1 VVLDRVSGLLTF
13 AQKFADCFNRFI
25 GRPNGVLSV
34 YTPRTMLYFFSL
46 IVALTALLVAPVQDP
61 SSANSS
67 PPDSIPAGQI
77 VPSQVARY
85 HPDQTY
91 ALYLPSDY
99 SPWKKYPIVYAFDP
113 GAHGEQP
120 VERMKDAAE
129 RYGYILAGSNNSRNG
144 SLKLQNDAAQAI
156 FEDTHERF
164 SLDDR
169 RMYVAGFSGGA
180 RVASQIAQNCKCA
193 AGVILSGAGFAVGT
207 APSSEALFAVFSTV
221 GAFDFNY
228 PEVTHLDAALEIA
241 GSPHFL
247 RYFEGPHEWAP
258 PAVMDEA
265 LAWFR
270 LVAMKRGTEPRDSD
284 FVAARLDAS
293 KSRAQSFEQS
303 GDVYAAWREYQ
314 QVISVFDQL
323 ADTSDLRQRA
333 ASLAANKVVRD
344 GPRREEQAFEEQGWL
359 TRGISAGL
367 MELRQPGNDPVA
379 TFNYTD
385 HKIIRL
391 RGDAAHEK
399 SPEKARVLRRA
410 IAGVFVEAMEAGIDR
425 LEAKD
430 YSAAR
435 QYFKLSADA
444 DPDSAWAWS
453 NLAVAATLA
462 NDRKSALDALSQAKA
477 KTKDAASFA
486 SWLQQEPTFSAL
498 RDLPAFRELYHPPD
512 SAQQH
517 NLPIQTDIGRTYLDV
532 VAAPQQTA
540 AQPAVASESVKPPR
554 TKDPKKESKPR
565 ILSWDPPN
573 VDAHLQPKSPTPECP
588 LATVLEQAGT
598 RAIELVTNL
607 QSFTAEERIEYRS
620 LGNAYEQG
628 YDAGAFDYTA
638 AFDRSK
644 KGFVVQENRTPE
656 KGGHTFPG
664 ATQYVG
670 LPEIA
675 VMFLPNLQSIF
686 EMKCEGATEWKGQ
699 AAWVVHFRQRTDRPS
714 HLVTIGGYPAP
725 LKGRAWIAQ
734 DSGEV
739 MHMEIGLMRDIPEV
753 KLKDWSLLV
762 DYAPVRF
769 RARGVQVWLPESATA
784 YEDLAVRRTIISHEF
799 SNFLLFSVQTNEV
812 IGPVKKSPM

>member
-1 VVLDRVSGLLTF
+1 MIL
-13 AQKFADCFNRFI
+13 
-25 GRPNGVLSV
+25 
-34 YTPRTMLYFFSL
+34 
-46 IVALTALLVAPVQDP
+46 ALAALLVMPAQDP
-61 SSANSS
+61 SPVPNSV
-67 PPDSIPAGQI
+67 PAGQI
-77 VPSQVARY
+77 VPNEVARN
-85 HPDQTY
+85 HPDQSY
-91 ALYLPSDY
+91 VLYLPSDY
-99 SPWKKYPIVYAFDP
+99 TPSKKYPIVYAFDP
-113 GAHGEQP
+113 GAHGDQP
-120 VERMKDAAE
+120 VEHMKDAAE
-129 RYGYILAGSNNSRNG
+129 RYGYIVAGSNNSRNG
-144 SLKLQNDAAQAI
+144 SLKLQSDAAQAI

-164 SLDDR
+164 SVDDR

-193 AGVILSGAGFAVGT
+193 AGVILSGAGFAIGT
-207 APSSEALFAVFSTV
+207 FPSRDAPFAVFSTV
-221 GAFDFNY
+221 GSFDFNY
-228 PEVTHLDAALEIA
+228 PEVTHLDAALETA

-270 LVAMKRGTEPRDSD
+270 LVAMKQGIEPRDSY
-284 FVAARLDAS
+284 FVAARLSAS
-293 KSRAQSFEQS
+293 KSRAQSLEQS
-303 GDVYAAWREYQ
+303 DAYAAWREYQ

-323 ADTSDLRQRA
+323 ADTTELRLRA
-333 ASLAANKVVRD
+333 TSLAAKKAVRD

-359 TRGISAGL
+359 SRGISTGL
-367 MELRQPGNDPVA
+367 IELRQPGNDPVA

-399 SPEKARVLRRA
+399 GSEKARVLRRA

-425 LEAKD
+425 QEAKD
-430 YSAAR
+430 YSTATE
-435 QYFKLSADA
+435 YFKLSTDA

-462 NDRKSALDALSQAKA
+462 NDRKSALDALCHAKA
-477 KTKDAASFA
+477 KTKDGASFTA
-486 SWLQQEPTFSAL
+486 WIQQEPAFSVL
-498 RDLPAFRELYHPPD
+498 RDLPAFRELYQPPD
-512 SAQQH
+512 SAQRR
-517 NLPIQTDIGRTYLDV
+517 NLPTPAV
-532 VAAPQQTA
+532 VAAPQPTA
-540 AQPAVASESVKPPR
+540 TKSAVASESAKPSR
-554 TKDPKKESKPR
+554 TKDPKKKSRLR

-573 VDAHLQPKSPTPECP
+573 VDAHLQPKSPTPNCP

-598 RAIELVTNL
+598 RAVELVTNL

-628 YDAGAFDYTA
+628 YDVGAFDYTA
-638 AFDRSK
+638 AFDWSK

-656 KGGHTFPG
+656 KGSHPFPG

-675 VMFLPNLQSIF
+675 VMFLPNLQRNY
-686 EMKCEGATEWKGQ
+686 EMTCEGATEWKAQ
-699 AAWVVHFRQRTDRPS
+699 AAWIVHFRQRTDRAN
-714 HLVTIGGYPAP
+714 HLVMIGGYSAP

-734 DSGEV
+734 DAGEV
-739 MHMEIGLMRDIPEV
+739 MHMEIGLIRDIPEI

-784 YEDLAVRRTIISHEF
+784 YEDLAVRRTIILHEF

-812 IGPVKKSPM
+812 IRPPEKSPI